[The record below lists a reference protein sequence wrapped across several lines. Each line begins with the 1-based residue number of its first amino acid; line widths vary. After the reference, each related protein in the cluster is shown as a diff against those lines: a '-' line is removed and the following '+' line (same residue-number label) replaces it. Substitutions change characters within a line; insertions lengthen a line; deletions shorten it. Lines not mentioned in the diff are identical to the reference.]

1 MMSHDREAMVRRG
14 LRLNYLTLA
23 YNTLEAILSLAAAV
37 RSGSIA
43 LMGFGFDS
51 VIEVAASGAAQWRLR
66 ADADR
71 ARRARVER
79 RTAQSIAGSFLLLGI
94 YVVADSITSLWR
106 REQPQRSILGLVVLG
121 VSVVVMPVLARA
133 KRRVALR
140 VDSVALSGE
149 AAQTSLCAYLSA
161 IALAGVGLN
170 AWLGWWWA
178 DPVAALAMVPIMA
191 REAAEGL
198 RGRRC
203 SDDC

>member
-1 MMSHDREAMVRRG
+1 MADDREVLVRRG
-14 LRLNYLTLA
+14 LMLNYVTLA
-23 YNTLEAILSLAAAV
+23 YNVLEAVLSLVAAF

-51 VIEVAASGAAQWRLR
+51 VIEVAASGAARWRLR

-71 ARRARVER
+71 ANRARVER
-79 RTAQSIAGSFLLLGI
+79 LTARIVAYSFFLLGA
-94 YVVADSITSLWR
+94 YVAADSLTSLWR
-106 REQPQRSILGLVVLG
+106 REQPGRSTLGIVVLG

-133 KRRVALR
+133 KRNVAHR
-140 VDSVALSGE
+140 MDSVALSGE

-161 IALAGVGLN
+161 IALAGVVLN

-178 DPVAALAMVPIMA
+178 DPVAALAMVPIMV

-198 RGRRC
+198 RGGRC
-203 SDDC
+203 PDDC